1 MRKKSILFVGHCYYN
16 HYYLAKELKKLGWR
30 ADVINIDLTPSSQMF
45 YHGQDYV
52 IYPSTISGILKNLI
66 FFIKSLFRYKLFHF
80 SNAEHMRF
88 PPFSNKHFTKIFGE
102 YEEIRLLKYLGK
114 VIFYTNNG
122 CRDGVTQKSFN
133 KWGPLPVCNI
143 CPWKMRPD
151 VCSDEK
157 NERWGRMRNKYADFI
172 GTLGSNRADFNLAPH
187 VHEAPWMYSLDK
199 DVWNPIL
206 LIPSNYKL
214 PYNEKT
220 IKIFHSVG
228 NYDTRSHG
236 LKKITIKSTEIWID
250 IINRLK
256 EEGYDV
262 EMIFF
267 KDVPNKQLKYYQ
279 AQADIFV
286 DMLTFGFFGANI
298 REAMMMG
305 KPAICFL
312 RPEWLEDM
320 AKELPDYVDELPV
333 VSATPDTAYEILKDL
348 IENEFKRKELGH
360 EMRKFGLKWHASDVS
375 AIKADEIYRSYL

>member
-1 MRKKSILFVGHCYYN
+1 
-16 HYYLAKELKKLGWR
+16 
-30 ADVINIDLTPSSQMF
+30 
-45 YHGQDYV
+45 
-52 IYPSTISGILKNLI
+52 
-66 FFIKSLFRYKLFHF
+66 
-80 SNAEHMRF
+80 
-88 PPFSNKHFTKIFGE
+88 
-102 YEEIRLLKYLGK
+102 
-114 VIFYTNNG
+114 
-122 CRDGVTQKSFN
+122 
-133 KWGPLPVCNI
+133 
-143 CPWKMRPD
+143 
-151 VCSDEK
+151 
-157 NERWGRMRNKYADFI
+157 
-172 GTLGSNRADFNLAPH
+172 
-187 VHEAPWMYSLDK
+187 MYSLDK

-320 AKELPDYVDELPV
+320 AKEVPDYVDELPV